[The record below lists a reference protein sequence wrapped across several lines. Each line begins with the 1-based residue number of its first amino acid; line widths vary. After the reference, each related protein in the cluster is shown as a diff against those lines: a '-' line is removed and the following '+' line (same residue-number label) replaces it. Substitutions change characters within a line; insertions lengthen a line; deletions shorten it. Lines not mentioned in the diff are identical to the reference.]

1 MREHPGGCSLTLQEE
16 FVAIDFSQFKADSK
30 KENEGV
36 WIPVGPDSRVKIIR
50 LSSRRF
56 RDAQKEKMLPY
67 ENIQRLNV
75 LKDEQQ
81 EILLAELVGE
91 TVILDWEGFTEN
103 GSVCPF
109 SSENAVRVC
118 KENRDFLMFIV
129 EQASS
134 LDNFRPP
141 KEQSEKN

>member
-81 EILLAELVGE
+81 EILLGRVGWRNRNSGLGRFHGKRFCLSFQLRKRS
-91 TVILDWEGFTEN
+91 TSLQRKPGF
-103 GSVCPF
+103 SDVH
-109 SSENAVRVC
+109 R
-118 KENRDFLMFIV
+118 
-129 EQASS
+129 
-134 LDNFRPP
+134 
-141 KEQSEKN
+141 